1 MAPVLL
7 VLNAGSSSLKFQVFD
22 APEHGNARAVF
33 KGLYEGLGG
42 AARFVVRD
50 AEGAKLDESS
60 WSLQDGAGAR
70 RGASAP
76 RVLAAWSSWRTSSL
90 RPSVTGLSTAAKPI
104 RALCSLMASFFAS
117 LSGLC
122 RSRRST
128 SLTT

>member
-42 AARFVVRD
+42 AAQFVVRD
-50 AEGAKLDESS
+50 AEGAKLDEGS
-60 WSLQDGAGAR
+60 WSLQDGLGAR
-70 RGASAP
+70 RGALHLVSWL
-76 RVLAAWSSWRTSSL
+76 RGRHGERELAAVGHRVVHGGEL
-90 RPSVTGLSTAAKPI
+90 I
-104 RALCSLMASFFAS
+104 RALSSLTTSFFAS